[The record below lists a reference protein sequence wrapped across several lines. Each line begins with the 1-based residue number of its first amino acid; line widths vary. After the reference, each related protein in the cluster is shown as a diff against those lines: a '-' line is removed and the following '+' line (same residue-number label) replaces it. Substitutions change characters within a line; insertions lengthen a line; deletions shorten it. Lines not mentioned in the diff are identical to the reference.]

1 MVGFGQV
8 LLAPPDRAHTSQLGE
23 APKSP
28 HSAEHEPAALPA
40 PGVRALHLGELGVGG
55 PPGRPQIATRHL
67 LALITAGYGS
77 CAIDFRQYV
86 CRPGTVLWI
95 RPGQAHRLGTQ
106 AGLGAHRL
114 GTPPGATVL
123 VFDSHLLPGLP
134 ELTTILSDPF
144 VPVCWHPTGEDADA
158 IVSDVAQ
165 IAADCSRYGLGDRH
179 ASTLL
184 RHQVAVL
191 IVRLAA
197 LATGTDAGGEVVARY
212 HWEIEASYTRTRRV
226 EDYAERLGC
235 SVRTLTRACLA
246 HGGRSAKQVVD
257 ERVALAAKRL
267 LACTDLPVAAVGYH
281 LGFTEP
287 TNFGRFFVRETG
299 QSPGEFRAACDEA
312 VGAVPA
318 PRRSAD

>member
-1 MVGFGQV
+1 MVAFGQ
-8 LLAPPDRAHTSQLGE
+8 LLPARPDRAHTS
-23 APKSP
+23 P
-28 HSAEHEPAALPA
+28 HLETEESGYREVHRPTGLPG
-40 PGVRALHLGELGVGG
+40 PGVRALHLGELGMVGVGG
-55 PPGRPQIATRHL
+55 PPSRPQIANRHL
-67 LALITAGYGS
+67 LALITVGYGS

-95 RPGQAHRLGTQ
+95 RPGQAHLLCAQ
-106 AGLGAHRL
+106 PGLD
-114 GTPPGATVL
+114 ATVL
-123 VFDSHLLPGLP
+123 VFDSQLLPNVP
-134 ELTTILSDPF
+134 ELSTIVSDPF
-144 VPVCWHPTGEDADA
+144 VPACWHPTGEDADA
-158 IVSDVAQ
+158 ILSEVAQ
-165 IAADCSRYGLGDRH
+165 IGADSTRYGLGDRH

-197 LATGTDAGGEVVARY
+197 LATSTEAGGDLVARY
-212 HWEIEASYTRTRRV
+212 HIEIEASYTRTRRV

-235 SVRTLTRACLA
+235 SVRTVTRACLA
-246 HGGRSAKQVVD
+246 RGGRSAKQVVD

-267 LACTDLPVAAVGYH
+267 LACTDLPVAAVGRH

-299 QSPGEFRAACDEA
+299 QSPGEFRVACNEA
-312 VGAVPA
+312 PGAVPA